1 MRILVIGGSGF
12 LGQHII
18 AKLAV
23 RGDKMTVPTRR
34 LAHAREL
41 LVFPT
46 VTVQTGDIHDDQKL
60 NEWVR
65 DHDVVINLVGVLHSR
80 PSQPYGPDFEHAHV
94 TLPARIAKACVVQ
107 GVKQFIHI
115 SALGADVKGPSGYQR
130 SKAAGEAAIWAAC
143 KGHDDLCVTVFR
155 PSVVFGPGDKF
166 MNMFAKLA
174 RFFPV
179 LPMAGSKTRMQ
190 PIYVGDVAQA
200 VINTLGNNHLC
211 GQTFDLAGPHVYTL
225 GELVKL
231 ASKWSGNERSVIDL
245 PVSVGRLQAAFFE
258 LLPGEPLMSRDNLDS
273 LKVDNVSEQPISP
286 LLGILPTALEAIAP
300 MYLKKGS

>member
-12 LGQHII
+12 LGQQII
-18 AKLAV
+18 GKLAV

-34 LAHAREL
+34 LANAREL

-46 VTVQTGDIHDDQKL
+46 VTVQTGNIHDDQKL
-60 NEWVR
+60 NEWVG

-80 PSQPYGPDFEHAHV
+80 PGQPYGPDFERAHV
-94 TLPARIAKACVVQ
+94 TLPARIAKACVAQ

-115 SALGADVKGPSGYQR
+115 SALGADAKGPSGYQR

-155 PSVVFGPGDKF
+155 PSVVFGPGDSF
-166 MNMFAKLA
+166 MNMFAQLA

-200 VINTLGNNHLC
+200 VINTLGNRHLC
-211 GQTFDLAGPHVYTL
+211 GQTFDLAGPHIYTL

-231 ASKWSGNERSVIDL
+231 AAKWSGHERSVIDL
-245 PVSVGRLQAAFFE
+245 PLSVGRLQAAFFE
-258 LLPGEPLMSRDNLDS
+258 LLPGDPLMSRDNLDS

-300 MYLKKGS
+300 MYLKKG

>member
-18 AKLAV
+18 GKLAV
-23 RGDKMTVPTRR
+23 RGDKLTVPTRR

-80 PSQPYGPDFEHAHV
+80 PGEPYGPDFERAHV
-94 TLPARIAKACVVQ
+94 TLPARIAKACVAQ

-115 SALGADVKGPSGYQR
+115 SALGADAMGPSGYQR

-166 MNMFAKLA
+166 MNMFAQLA
-174 RFFPV
+174 KFFPV

-200 VINTLGNNHLC
+200 VINTLGNDHLC
-211 GQTFDLAGPHVYTL
+211 GQTFDLAGPHIYTL

-245 PVSVGRLQAAFFE
+245 PIGVGRLQAAFFE
-258 LLPGEPLMSRDNLDS
+258 LLPGDPLMSRDNLDS
-273 LKVDNVSEQPISP
+273 LKVDNVSDQPMSP
-286 LLGILPTALEAIAP
+286 LLGIMPTALEAIAP
-300 MYLKKGS
+300 MYLKKG

>member
-18 AKLAV
+18 GKLAV
-23 RGDKMTVPTRR
+23 RGDKLTVPTRR

-80 PSQPYGPDFEHAHV
+80 PGEPYGPDFERAHV
-94 TLPARIAKACVVQ
+94 TLPARIAKACVAQ

-115 SALGADVKGPSGYQR
+115 SALGADAMGPSGYQR

-166 MNMFAKLA
+166 MNMFAQLA
-174 RFFPV
+174 KFFPV

-200 VINTLGNNHLC
+200 VINTLGNDHLC
-211 GQTFDLAGPHVYTL
+211 GQTFDLAGPHIYTL

-245 PVSVGRLQAAFFE
+245 PIGVGRLQAAFFE
-258 LLPGEPLMSRDNLDS
+258 LLPGDPLMSRDNLDS
-273 LKVDNVSEQPISP
+273 LKVDNVSEQPMSP
-286 LLGILPTALEAIAP
+286 LLGIMPTALEAIAP
-300 MYLKKGS
+300 MYLKKG